1 MSEKMT
7 PERVLHKLL
16 ACGQK
21 EEMKAVLA
29 LIAERDQLEAMVDGF
44 WWYLDQAYNIESR
57 EELEVIAEG
66 WEPSNPMQVAIHH
79 IWKREPKVVE
89 LDAKLAAAERER
101 DQLREDL
108 RIERLRA
115 QEELC
120 AESERL
126 AYSRCETEDVAAY
139 AAAKLA
145 AAEERMAAM
154 EGALKTIGDLM
165 EGSARDGKPWRYAWR
180 VKELVVL
187 DGTTTS
193 QKGED
198 HE

>member
-7 PERVLHKLL
+7 EHCLL
-16 ACGQK
+16 R
-21 EEMKAVLA
+21 EMQGRMSIGARNVVLA
-29 LIAERDQLEAMVDGF
+29 LIT
-44 WWYLDQAYNIESR
+44 
-57 EELEVIAEG
+57 
-66 WEPSNPMQVAIHH
+66 
-79 IWKREPKVVE
+79 
-89 LDAKLAAAERER
+89 ER

-154 EGALKTIGDLM
+154 EGALRAAISLECLATADLGDGATGPACV
-165 EGSARDGKPWRYAWR
+165 ECGNPFGHSPDCS
-180 VKELVVL
+180 VKVVVKRCVAAL
-187 DGTTTS
+187 DGTTPS
-193 QKGED
+193 QGGEGN
-198 HE
+198 E